1 MPSRTSRLAYTT
13 YGFRW
18 LFCAMLLWALSFA
31 PQAQTQS
38 QDLNKTQAQADPTLS
53 ADSAANCGSQPIKMA
68 DLTWE
73 SAAFTTQLFKQILQH
88 GYGCKVEVIP
98 GSAAAL
104 EVALSQNDIQILAEL
119 WDGRTEIIEKAVAA
133 GQVKVV
139 GNTLAGG
146 AEQGWYVPD
155 YVVQGDP
162 DRGIEPDA
170 PQLREVSQLKDY
182 AAVFADAATDQAG
195 RFYNCPA
202 GWICETF
209 NTSLL
214 RANGLD
220 TVYDNYRAG
229 TGAALDAAI
238 SSAYERG
245 QPILFYY
252 WQPSGLP
259 AKYGFQR
266 IEQPLFQESC
276 WEAALENSDQVC
288 PTDFLV
294 SNLSVAVSAQ
304 FADSQPELIQFFER
318 YVLEP
323 EQLNAIILRM
333 TDEKLSGQQL
343 ALEFLEQHPEQWQQW
358 VPASVAKTLSASLG
372 LTSASP
378 DQESAHAS
386 SENASTETASTEHNE
401 RQHNASA
408 ATDTQ
413 ASAVATDMPTS
424 KLTRLA
430 AQHSIFPDW
439 SFSEAVNR
447 HLQNLVRRTG
457 ESFRAVSNV
466 ILRSVLLPLERGL
479 TATPA
484 WLVLLLVGALGWHAT
499 RRISLAL
506 VFVVAL
512 YGIGA
517 LGLWAKLMQTLALVL
532 VATASSIV
540 IGAPLGILAARSR
553 YLNRV
558 LMGILDVMQT
568 MPSFVYLIPVLML
581 FGLGK
586 VPALFAT
593 IIYAMP
599 PLIRLTNLGIRQVD
613 PQLTEAAQSFGV
625 TRWQMLRRVTLPLA
639 RPSIMAGIN
648 QTTMMALSMVV
659 VASMIGAQGL
669 GEDVL
674 AGIQTLDIGRGLQA
688 GVAIVV
694 LAIVMDRITQA
705 YGQSRRVRRQYA
717 KGGNSHE

>member
-1 MPSRTSRLAYTT
+1 MPSRTSRLAYAI

-18 LFCAMLLWALSFA
+18 LFCVMLMWMLSSA
-31 PQAQTQS
+31 AQAQPQS

-73 SAAFTTQLFKQILQH
+73 SAAFTTQLFKYILQH
-88 GYGCKVEVIP
+88 GYGCEVEVIP

-162 DRGIEPDA
+162 DRGIEPVA

-182 AAVFADAATDQAG
+182 AAVFADAATDQEG

-209 NTSLL
+209 NTALL

-220 TVYDNYRAG
+220 SVYDNYRAG

-266 IEQPLFQESC
+266 IEQPPFHENC

-304 FADSQPELIQFFER
+304 FAASQPELIQFFER

-358 VPASVAKTLSASLG
+358 VPTSIAKKLSTSLG
-372 LTSASP
+372 LPGPEGTNLAST
-378 DQESAHAS
+378 Q
-386 SENASTETASTEHNE
+386 ASTETVSTEQGE
-401 RQHNASA
+401 RQLDAGSATDTNASA
-408 ATDTQ
+408 NAPR
-413 ASAVATDMPTS
+413 ASTS

-430 AQHSIFPDW
+430 AQQSIFPDW

-447 HLQNLVRRTG
+447 QLQNLVRHTG
-457 ESFRAVSNV
+457 ESFRAVSHV
-466 ILRSVLLPLERGL
+466 MLRSVLLPLERGL

-484 WLVLLLVGALGWHAT
+484 WLVLLLVVALGWHAT